1 MQSNEKGVEIMVK
14 ANFTYKDKQYEVD
27 SKGFLKEFEHWDEDF
42 AEGLAPDLKIAGGLT
57 KDHWDVIRSI
67 RDDYKQT
74 GRCPLV
80 YETCRKNSL
89 RIGDLERLFPT
100 GYFRGACKLAGISS
114 QIGRIGLS
122 HHPASLPETMSFMES
137 YNKTYEV
144 DVRGFLVKPEQWDEY
159 YALHRAYEM
168 KIGGG
173 ELTDEHWKVIKFLR
187 ESYKKNKRIP
197 TVYETCK
204 KNQLE
209 IEDLERLFPDG
220 YHRGAVKI
228 AGLRVA

>member
-1 MQSNEKGVEIMVK
+1 MGNSTFK
-14 ANFTYKDKQYEVD
+14 YKNRKYKVD
-27 SKGFLKEFEHWDEDF
+27 SKGFLTQFEHWDEDF
-42 AEGLAPDLKIAGGLT
+42 AEGIAPGLKIAGGLT

-67 RDDYKQT
+67 RKAYRQT

-114 QIGRIGLS
+114 QIGSIGLS
-122 HHPASLPETMSFMES
+122 TDSASLPETMSFMEA

-144 DVRGFLVKPEQWDEY
+144 DVRGFLVNPEQWDEY
-159 YALHRAYEM
+159 YARHRAYEM

-187 ESYKKNKRIP
+187 ESYKKSKTIP

-228 AGLRVA
+228 AGLRVG